1 MIKVRQYLK
10 DARQKAGMTQQQ
22 VANYLH
28 TDVRYYK
35 QIEYGD
41 RLGSIAMW
49 DALEDLFSIHQR
61 KLREIS
67 ENRPGKEDSR

>member
-1 MIKVRQYLK
+1 MRENLRK
-10 DARQKAGMTQQQ
+10 ARKKNSLTQQQ
-22 VANYLH
+22 VADYLH

-35 QIEYGD
+35 QIESGE
-41 RLGSIAMW
+41 RLGSIKMW

-67 ENRPGKEDSR
+67 EIHPDKVSNP